1 MEALSME
8 YLVDTNFFISNLEEV
23 KELQDK
29 NEKVIVLGSV
39 FKELDKLKSRHIQD
53 WRNVRQAIHYIKD
66 NNKILNFVDMD
77 TEETYQDDEI
87 LKYCRNNKD
96 VIVLTNDIM
105 LQIRLEI
112 DGFEYKNGKISDPF
126 YNNPLLKIHS
136 EDVKNM
142 KQLKKDILPNQYV
155 EFDDGNSKSVKVKYR
170 GKLENIKPKKIK
182 LTTFKN
188 QLIEPLCIEQKLFS
202 DQFYREDI
210 ELITVSGNAGSGK
223 TFFAIANQLYQAE
236 KGFYE
241 KIYITTP
248 PVHINNKDVYGFVP
262 GSIEEKAGQYLGGFM
277 DNIKNIS
284 NEDQVDVEKIEFGNV
299 KIEILPIAYLR
310 GRSLKNSIIIL
321 DEAQNVNKEQMLA
334 LLTRND
340 NNSKIIALGD
350 INQTDL
356 QAKSIYNFF
365 SKTISSFKDSDIQTH
380 IKYET
385 SFRSSLAIEAEKR
398 LSTL

>member
-1 MEALSME
+1 ME
-8 YLVDTNFFISNLEEV
+8 YLVDTNFFISNLDEI
-23 KELQDK
+23 KELQQK
-29 NEKVIVLGSV
+29 NKNIIVLGSV
-39 FKELDKLKSRHIQD
+39 FKELDRLKSRNIQD

-66 NNKILNFVDMD
+66 NYKILNFVDMD
-77 TEETYQDDEI
+77 TEESYQDDEI
-87 LKYCRNNKD
+87 IKYSRNNKNT
-96 VIVLTNDIM
+96 IVLTNDIM
-105 LQIRLEI
+105 LQIRLDIE
-112 DGFEYKNGKISDPF
+112 GFKYKNGKISDPF
-126 YNNPLLKIHS
+126 YNHPLLKVNS
-136 EDVKNM
+136 EDVKDMN
-142 KQLKKDILPNQYV
+142 KFKKEVLQNQYV
-155 EFDDGNSKSVKVKYR
+155 EFDNGNSKSVKIKYR
-170 GKLENIKPKKIK
+170 DKFENIKPKKIK
-182 LTTFKN
+182 LSTFKN
-188 QLIEPLCIEQKLFS
+188 QLIEPLCLEQKLFS
-202 DQFYREDI
+202 DQFYRDDI

-223 TFFAIANQLYQAE
+223 TYFAIANQLYQIE
-236 KGFYE
+236 KGLYE
-241 KIYITTP
+241 KMYITTP

-284 NEDQVDVEKIEFGNV
+284 HQNEVDVEKIEFGNV
-299 KIEILPIAYLR
+299 KVEILPIAYLR

-340 NNSKIIALGD
+340 NNSKVIALGD

-356 QAKSIYNFF
+356 SSKSVYNFF
-365 SKTISSFKDSDIQTH
+365 AKTISSFKDSDIQTH

>member
-1 MEALSME
+1 ME
-8 YLVDTNFFISNLEEV
+8 YLVDTNFFISNLDEI
-23 KELQDK
+23 KELQQK
-29 NEKVIVLGSV
+29 NKNIIVLGSV
-39 FKELDKLKSRHIQD
+39 FKELDRLKSRNIQD

-66 NNKILNFVDMD
+66 NYKILNFVDMD
-77 TEETYQDDEI
+77 TEESYQDDEI
-87 LKYCRNNKD
+87 IKYSRNNKNT
-96 VIVLTNDIM
+96 IVLTNDIM
-105 LQIRLEI
+105 LQIRLDIE
-112 DGFEYKNGKISDPF
+112 GFKYKNGKISDPF
-126 YNNPLLKIHS
+126 YNHPLLKVNS
-136 EDVKNM
+136 EDVKDMN
-142 KQLKKDILPNQYV
+142 KFKKEVLQNQYV
-155 EFDDGNSKSVKVKYR
+155 EFDNGNSKSVKIKYR
-170 GKLENIKPKKIK
+170 DKFENIKPKKIK
-182 LTTFKN
+182 LSTFKN
-188 QLIEPLCIEQKLFS
+188 QLIEPLCLEQKLFS
-202 DQFYREDI
+202 DQFYRDDI

-223 TFFAIANQLYQAE
+223 TYFAIANQLYQIE
-236 KGFYE
+236 KGLYE
-241 KIYITTP
+241 KMYITTP

-284 NEDQVDVEKIEFGNV
+284 HQDEVDVEKIEFGNV
-299 KIEILPIAYLR
+299 KVEILPIAYLR

-340 NNSKIIALGD
+340 NNSKVIVLGD

-356 QAKSIYNFF
+356 SSKSVYNFF
-365 SKTISSFKDSDIQTH
+365 AKTISSFKDSDIQTH

>member
-1 MEALSME
+1 ME
-8 YLVDTNFFISNLEEV
+8 YLVDTNFFISNLDEI
-23 KELQDK
+23 KELQQK
-29 NEKVIVLGSV
+29 NKNIIVLGSV
-39 FKELDKLKSRHIQD
+39 FKELDRLKSRNIQD

-66 NNKILNFVDMD
+66 NYKILNFVDMD
-77 TEETYQDDEI
+77 TEESYQDDEI
-87 LKYCRNNKD
+87 IKYSRNNKNT
-96 VIVLTNDIM
+96 IVLTNDIM
-105 LQIRLEI
+105 LQIRLDIE
-112 DGFEYKNGKISDPF
+112 GFKYKNGKISDPF
-126 YNNPLLKIHS
+126 YNHPLLKVNS
-136 EDVKNM
+136 EDVKDMN
-142 KQLKKDILPNQYV
+142 KFKKEVLQNQYV
-155 EFDDGNSKSVKVKYR
+155 EFDNGNSKSVKIKYR
-170 GKLENIKPKKIK
+170 DKFENIKPKKIK
-182 LTTFKN
+182 LSTFKN
-188 QLIEPLCIEQKLFS
+188 QLIEPLCLEQKLFS
-202 DQFYREDI
+202 DQFYRDDI

-223 TFFAIANQLYQAE
+223 TYFAIANQLYQIE
-236 KGFYE
+236 KGLYE
-241 KIYITTP
+241 KMYITTP

-284 NEDQVDVEKIEFGNV
+284 HQDEVDVEKIEFGNV
-299 KIEILPIAYLR
+299 KVEILPIAYLR

-340 NNSKIIALGD
+340 NNSKVIALGD

-356 QAKSIYNFF
+356 SSKSVYNFF
-365 SKTISSFKDSDIQTH
+365 AKTISSFKDSDIQTH